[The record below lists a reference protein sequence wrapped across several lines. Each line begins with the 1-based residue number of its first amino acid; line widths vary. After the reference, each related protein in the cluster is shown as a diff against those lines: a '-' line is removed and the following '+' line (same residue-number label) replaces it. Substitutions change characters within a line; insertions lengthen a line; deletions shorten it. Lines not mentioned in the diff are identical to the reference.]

1 MEFGVCMTPEWAEH
15 ARKAGF
21 TFIDQTVAAVVM
33 PAATDAEFER
43 AWVDHSRA
51 ALPTLNLNCL
61 LPGGLF
67 VAGPQA
73 ELAKAVDY
81 CSLAFQRAGRVG
93 IKTICFG
100 SGNGRRCPEGW
111 PMARALEQ
119 IHDFI
124 AKLLPAV
131 EASGVKLVVEN
142 LQASETNT
150 LNQVADIVALVS
162 RFDSSAV
169 GILVDG
175 FHWSRNED
183 KAEAVAAAGS
193 RIFHTHIATY
203 ESRLGPGLEMC
214 DFSSFADALTAAG
227 YRRSMAIEGACRIS
241 RKRFFN
247 ACSIRLTK
255 RLTYKTEGSPGCC

>member
-1 MEFGVCMTPEWAEH
+1 MEFGICMKPEQSER

-21 TFIDQTVAAVVM
+21 SFIDQTVAAVVM
-33 PAATDAEFER
+33 PDATDAEFEY
-43 AWVDHSRA
+43 AWAEHSRA

-81 CSLAFQRAGRVG
+81 CSLAFQRAGRIG

-119 IHDFI
+119 IQDFI
-124 AKLLPAV
+124 TKLLPVV

-150 LNQVADIVALVS
+150 LNKVTDIVDLVS
-162 RFDSSAV
+162 RFDSLAV

-175 FHWSRNED
+175 FHWSRNND
-183 KAEAVAAAGS
+183 TAEAVAAAGS

-203 ESRLGPGLEMC
+203 QTRLGPGLEPC
-214 DFSSFADALTAAG
+214 DFSSFAHALASSG
-227 YRRSMAIEGACRIS
+227 YSGRMAIEGGLQDQSEATFQRMFATLS
-241 RKRFFN
+241 EAFN
-247 ACSIRLTK
+247 V
-255 RLTYKTEGSPGCC
+255 